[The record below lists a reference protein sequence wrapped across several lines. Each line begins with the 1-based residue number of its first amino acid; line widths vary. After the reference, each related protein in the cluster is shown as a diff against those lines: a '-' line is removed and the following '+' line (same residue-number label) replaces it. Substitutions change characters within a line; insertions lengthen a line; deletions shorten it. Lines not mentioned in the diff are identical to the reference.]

1 MRQTANTITL
11 AQCDVSKRHAGT
23 GQPHTLTVFTAEFIL
38 EVVQDLLEGLQD
50 RLVALLLD
58 IAWQVLLV
66 FIRQVPGNGM

>member
-11 AQCDVSKRHAGT
+11 AQCDVSKRHEGT
-23 GQPHTLTVFTAEFIL
+23 GQPHTLTVLAAEFIL

-50 RLVALLLD
+50 RLVALFLD
-58 IAWQVLLV
+58 IVWQVLLV